1 MTGKNQMDLVLLPVR
16 EMKTALPANNLPH
29 KPVAEEFIEK
39 NRATRDNHTEIPWA
53 AIVFMALLLP
63 PSVATAEPLV
73 TLPAP
78 PFELPVLPP
87 VSGTW
92 TVMVGAEGAST
103 PDFEGARRSMLSPA
117 PIFSIRRAGSTDQFR
132 GPRDSPSIAFLDFGD
147 LRAGPVAKFVAARK
161 QYNYSELN
169 GLGDV
174 KAAVELGGFVEYYPV
189 DWFRTRVELRQG
201 VVGPNGTVADV
212 SADFIVPVIQR
223 LTISAGP
230 RFTWESTQATSPYFG
245 IDAVQAMASG
255 LPVFNA
261 KGGAHSYGAGAQVSY
276 RINPQ
281 WEVHSYVEYQ
291 RLLGDAAASP
301 LVTLRG
307 SPNQTTIGMG
317 ASYAFDVKIR

>member
-1 MTGKNQMDLVLLPVR
+1 
-16 EMKTALPANNLPH
+16 MKTAPPADDLPRT
-29 KPVAEEFIEK
+29 PVSE
-39 NRATRDNHTEIPWA
+39 DSHTEIA
-53 AIVFMALLLP
+53 CKSVALLLLGLTLMP
-63 PSVATAEPLV
+63 AVAAADPLV

-78 PFELPVLPP
+78 PFELPMLPP

-92 TVMVGAEGAST
+92 TVMVGVGGEYK
-103 PDFEGARRSMLSPA
+103 PDFEGANRAMLSPV
-117 PIFSIRRAGSTDQFR
+117 PIFAIRRAGTTEQFR
-132 GPRDSPSIAFLDFGD
+132 GPRDSASIAFLDFGD

-174 KAAVELGGFVEYYPV
+174 KASVQLGGFVEYYPV

-201 VVGPNGTVADV
+201 VVGPNGTVADF
-212 SADFIVPVIQR
+212 SADFIVPVFQR

-261 KGGAHSYGAGAQVSY
+261 KGGAHSYGAGAQISY

-307 SPNQTTIGMG
+307 SPNQTTVGIG
-317 ASYAFDVKIR
+317 ASYAFDVRIR

>member
-1 MTGKNQMDLVLLPVR
+1 MYHPFQACFRSSTAKVSRRALLRALLP
-16 EMKTALPANNLPH
+16 AFGA
-29 KPVAEEFIEK
+29 I
-39 NRATRDNHTEIPWA
+39 A
-53 AIVFMALLLP
+53 AIPNPASAQPAF
-63 PSVATAEPLV
+63 

-78 PFELPVLPP
+78 PFELPMVPS
-87 VSGTW
+87 VSGDW
-92 TVMVGAEGAST
+92 TVMVGVGGAYN
-103 PDFEGARRSMLSPA
+103 PDFEGANRAMLSPV
-117 PIFSIRRAGSTDQFR
+117 PIFAIRRAGTTEQFR
-132 GPRDSPSIAFLDFGD
+132 GPRDSASIAFLDFGD
-147 LRAGPVAKFVAARK
+147 LRAGPVAKLVAARK
-161 QYNYSELN
+161 QYNYSELK

-174 KAAVELGGFVEYYPV
+174 KAAVQLGGFVEYYPV

-201 VVGPNGTVADV
+201 VVGPNGTVADF
-212 SADFIVPVIQR
+212 SADFIVPVFQR

-261 KGGAHSYGAGAQVSY
+261 KGGAHSYGAGAQISY

-281 WEVHSYVEYQ
+281 WEVHSYVEYE

-307 SPNQTTIGMG
+307 SPNQTTVGIG
-317 ASYAFDVKIR
+317 ASYSFDVKIR